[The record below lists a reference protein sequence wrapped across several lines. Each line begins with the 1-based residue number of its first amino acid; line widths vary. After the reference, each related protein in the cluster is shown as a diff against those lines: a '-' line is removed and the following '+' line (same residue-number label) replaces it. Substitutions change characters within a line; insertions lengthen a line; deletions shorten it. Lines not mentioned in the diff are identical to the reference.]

1 MKDNKQTKIL
11 FCDNTL
17 WGLVNFRGEIIRNF
31 LRKGCA
37 VVLVAPEK
45 EDKQMRTGIPQ
56 GVKFIPI
63 RMGRTGVNPLK
74 DISYFFRLLAIMKSE
89 KPDFVFNYTIKPN
102 IYGSIAARSAGCH
115 STAMMA
121 GLGYS
126 FTNAGLIA
134 RIARMLYRIGL
145 SCSDHLFLLNDDNRK
160 IVEKTHLCSPN
171 KIIMLK
177 GGEGVDVS
185 RFCAYDNCAASTT
198 FLFIGRVLWEKGYGE
213 FAEAARIVKSKY
225 PEAMFKV
232 LGSLDPSYPKSVPE
246 SRICQDEA
254 DGVLEYVGFTNNM
267 DEIYRKKGVVVTLP
281 SYYGEGMNRAL
292 MEACASGKPI
302 ITTDIAG
309 CREMVDDGINGFIV
323 PTKDVKA
330 LASAMLNYLAMDDE
344 AKQTFSKA
352 SRMKAE
358 ANFDVADVVRI
369 YNGIVFSD

>member
-17 WGLVNFRGEIIRNF
+17 WGLVNFRGEIIRDF
-31 LRKGCA
+31 QEKGCT

-45 EDKQMRTGIPQ
+45 EDKQMRTGIPH
-56 GVKFIPI
+56 GVKYIPI

-74 DISYFFRLLAIMKSE
+74 DISYFFRLLAIMKRE

-102 IYGSIAARSAGCH
+102 IYGSIAARLAGCH

-145 SCSDHLFLLNDDNRK
+145 SCSDHLLLLNDDNRK
-160 IVEKTHLCSPN
+160 TVETTHLCSPN

-185 RFCAYDNCAASTT
+185 RFRAYDNNASSTT

-213 FAEAARIVKSKY
+213 FAEAARIVKSKH
-225 PEAMFKV
+225 PEAKFKV

-246 SRICQDEA
+246 GRIRQDEA
-254 DGVLEYVGFTNNM
+254 DGVLEYIGFTNNM
-267 DEIYRKKGVVVTLP
+267 DEIYCQKGVVVTLP

-302 ITTDIAG
+302 ITTNIAG
-309 CREMVDDGINGFIV
+309 CRELVDDGINGFVV
-323 PTKDVKA
+323 PTKNVEA
-330 LASAMLNYLAMDDE
+330 LASAMLDYLAMDD
-344 AKQTFSKA
+344 ASKDAFSKA

-358 ANFDVADVVRI
+358 SDFDVADVVRV
-369 YNGIVFSD
+369 YNGIVFGG